1 MGHCHS
7 KSSMIL
13 MAQMKSLI
21 LFSILLAS
29 QVSASE
35 TAFDIFNTYS
45 PTVVKIQTKLNATGT
60 GFFVTPRLLLTNRHV
75 VSNYKKKARQW
86 DAPKAI
92 ILKDGREITKF
103 NSIHCSVRVDVCA
116 ISVDS
121 QTTIKSFSK
130 LSLVPSK
137 VGQEVFVIGHPQGIS
152 NPIIS
157 SGIVS
162 SENFLIPGAD
172 HKGKEIVFKGFT
184 TTAAVSPGSSGSP
197 VLNKSGEILGIAV
210 SVLRGAQ
217 NLNVII
223 GSEELSMF
231 AKQIAK
237 RDSEAVFT
245 IKSDVQSNV
254 NLFSLK

>member
-1 MGHCHS
+1 
-7 KSSMIL
+7 
-13 MAQMKSLI
+13 MKSLI
-21 LFSILLAS
+21 LLCLILTGQAS
-29 QVSASE
+29 ATE
-35 TAFDIFNTYS
+35 TAFNIFNTYS
-45 PTVVKIQTKLNATGT
+45 PSVVLIQTKLNANGT
-60 GFFVTPRLLLTNRHV
+60 GFFVTPGLILTNRHV
-75 VSNYKKKARQW
+75 VRNYSKKSRQW
-86 DAPKAI
+86 DAPKVI
-92 ILKDGREITKF
+92 VLKDGREITKF
-103 NSIHCSVRVDVCA
+103 KSIHCSVRVDICA
-116 ISVDS
+116 ISVEPQS
-121 QTTIKSFSK
+121 SIKVFSK
-130 LSLVPSK
+130 LSTVPSK
-137 VGQEVFVIGHPQGIS
+137 VGQDVYVVGHPQGIS

-162 SENFLIPGAD
+162 SENFLVPGFD
-172 HKGKEIVFKGFT
+172 HKGKDIVFKGFT

-210 SVLRGAQ
+210 SILRGAQ

-245 IKSDVQSNV
+245 IETDLPSNI

>member
-1 MGHCHS
+1 ML
-7 KSSMIL
+7 SSL
-13 MAQMKSLI
+13 SMKT
-21 LFSILLAS
+21 FILLITFIIS
-29 QVSASE
+29 GQVSAAE
-35 TAFDIFNTYS
+35 VAFDIFNNYS
-45 PTVVKIQTKLNATGT
+45 ASVVQIHSKLNATGT
-60 GFFVTPRLLLTNRHV
+60 GFFVTPRLILTNRHV
-75 VSNYKKKARQW
+75 VRSFKKSLNKW
-86 DAPKAI
+86 DAPRVI
-92 ILKDGREITKF
+92 VLKDGRQITKF

-116 ISVDS
+116 ISVDP
-121 QTTIKSFSK
+121 QNTIKTFSK
-130 LSLVPSK
+130 LSTVPSV
-137 VGQEVFVIGHPQGIS
+137 VGQDVYVLGHPQGIS

-162 SENFLIPGAD
+162 SENVLIPGQD
-172 HKGKEIVFKGFT
+172 NKGKEIVFKGFT

-210 SVLRGAQ
+210 GILRGGQ

-245 IKSDVQSNV
+245 IKTDVQPTI
-254 NLFSLK
+254 NLVSILSY